1 MPGEHSPFPRHE
13 GATAM
18 DMQGKSSHTWVRLGA
33 VYGAVVAEKLAAIV
47 YHAEARRGLTGGP
60 GGNGATVEP
69 AWYLVWAHDP
79 HKHFQLSSPPRSPE
93 MTSDQLEE
101 AGFGALAEAGKI
113 IDAHFAQ
120 EG

>member
-1 MPGEHSPFPRHE
+1 
-13 GATAM
+13 M
-18 DMQGKSSHTWVRLGA
+18 DMQGNSTHTWVRLGA
-33 VYGAVVAEKLAAIV
+33 VHGAVVEEKLAAIV

-69 AWYLVWAHDP
+69 AWYLVWVHDP
-79 HKHFQLSSPPRSPE
+79 HKHFQLSSPPRNAE

-101 AGFGALAEAGKI
+101 AGFAALAEAGKI
-113 IDAHFAQ
+113 IDDRLAP